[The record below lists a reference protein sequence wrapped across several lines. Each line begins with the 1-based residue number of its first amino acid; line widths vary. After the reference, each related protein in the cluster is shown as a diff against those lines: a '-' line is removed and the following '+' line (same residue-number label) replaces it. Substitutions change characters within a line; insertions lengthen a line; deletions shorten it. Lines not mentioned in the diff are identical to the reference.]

1 MGNVSCNLDIKIK
14 LNGQKMYF
22 VVNAYPPYPLDVA
35 TSNLQV
41 QIAHDEEGILGSVSC
56 DFDPMIKVKV
66 QIIHFKKVFL

>member
-1 MGNVSCNLDIKIK
+1 
-14 LNGQKMYF
+14 MYF

-35 TSNLQV
+35 TLNLQV